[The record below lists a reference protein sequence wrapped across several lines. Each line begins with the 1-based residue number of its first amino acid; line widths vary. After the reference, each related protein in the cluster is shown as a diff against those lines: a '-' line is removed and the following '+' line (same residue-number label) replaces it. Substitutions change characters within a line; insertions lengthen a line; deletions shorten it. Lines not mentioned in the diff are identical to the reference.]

1 MKKRWKHGV
10 YVLIALAMLLIALPR
25 ISLTGGL
32 GLVNGFGI
40 VWVLFA
46 LMVIGA
52 NLHFLLGVDDEKRQA
67 LERVRKAKLQQWQ
80 LQLDKERGRS
90 I

>member
-1 MKKRWKHGV
+1 MRKKWKHGV
-10 YVLIALAMLLIALPR
+10 YVLVALAMMVIAVPN

-32 GLVNGFGI
+32 NLINGFGM

-52 NLHFLLGVDDEKRQA
+52 NLHFMLGVDDEKRKA

-80 LQLDKERGRS
+80 MRLDKERS
-90 I
+90 KSV